1 MTGRC
6 ILSCV
11 VLLVAGSAAGGCSS
25 GGEPSRGSSND
36 SEGGTTSGGGSTG
49 ISTTITVGESASAPS
64 STSTAAESVDST
76 GAGETS
82 DLTSGGTTAALDDTS
97 GSGTSGSGSDGGES
111 DESSG
116 SGSSTSTTGV
126 APQSV
131 EDLVEGDL
139 VITEVMYNPAF
150 CTDANCEWVEIYN
163 ASGSDVDLLG
173 LTIVDIGASSGEIED
188 SAVLEADEY
197 GVLAAGNAGSWGY
210 TFSPLAYYG
219 SSGPFF
225 SQDEGDLV
233 EVANATTTID
243 IMLYSANGDVNA
255 GASVELDP
263 AILDADLN
271 DDEDDWCVAVT
282 DFGDGDFGSP
292 GAANSTACQ

>member
-11 VLLVAGSAAGGCSS
+11 VLLMAGSTAGGCSS
-25 GGEPSRGSSND
+25 GGESSRGGSSD
-36 SEGGTTSGGGSTG
+36 SEGGTSSVGSTG
-49 ISTTITVGESASAPS
+49 ISTTITVGGSASAPS
-64 STSTAAESVDST
+64 SGSTAAESVDST
-76 GAGETS
+76 GAAETS

-97 GSGTSGSGSDGGES
+97 GSGTSGSGTSGGES

-116 SGSSTSTTGV
+116 DGSSTSTTGV
-126 APQSV
+126 APLSID
-131 EDLVEGDL
+131 DLVEGDL

-150 CTDANCEWVEIYN
+150 CTDANCEWIEIYN
-163 ASGSDVDLLG
+163 ASGSAVDLLG
-173 LTIVDIGASSGEIED
+173 LTILDIGASSGEIED
-188 SAVLEADEY
+188 SAVLGAEQY

-233 EVANATTTID
+233 EVANAATTID
-243 IMLYSANGDVNA
+243 IMLYTANGDVNA

-263 AILDADLN
+263 AIL
-271 DDEDDWCVAVT
+271 
-282 DFGDGDFGSP
+282 
-292 GAANSTACQ
+292 